1 MCIEDWGVERLTD
14 SFDIGKGE
22 GSSMEGRD
30 RDYGMERAHRT
41 GATRKGFLEEVA
53 SEG

>member
-22 GSSMEGRD
+22 GSSMEGGGTEIMGWR
-30 RDYGMERAHRT
+30 GHTT